1 VVGRRYTVHRAL
13 IREQA
18 LALFSHIS
26 FAKTSVADI
35 AKACGLGKGT
45 IYLYYKSKDDIVL
58 SIIDEHISKVVE
70 ESDPYFHDEAVA
82 LRDKIERFFRE
93 LVGESFALKKLI
105 FGDFENVK
113 GSVLKDVFF
122 KYGRYYEQG
131 VDRLTGIVA
140 SHDPY
145 SARPVEA
152 LREDIRLLIE
162 LMVGRIALFLVAR
175 DWNDEEG
182 LRNLVGPL
190 SLRLF
195 DAIVEPGA

>member
-1 VVGRRYTVHRAL
+1 VIGRRYNVHRAL

-45 IYLYYKSKDDIVL
+45 IYLYFKSKDDIVL
-58 SIIDEHISKVVE
+58 SIIDERISKVIA
-70 ESDPYFHDEAVA
+70 ESEPYFHDKAVA
-82 LRDKIERFFRE
+82 LRDKVERFFLE
-93 LVGESFALKKLI
+93 VVEESFALKKLI

-122 KYGRYYEQG
+122 KYGRYYERG

-152 LREDIRLLIE
+152 LREDIRLLLE

-182 LRNLVGPL
+182 LRKLVGPL